1 MKVPGNPHISNP
13 ETFQKAFA
21 VSRETVERLE
31 TYAALLKR
39 WQKTINLIAP
49 STLDHI
55 WHRHFA
61 DSAQLFS
68 LAGLSTTSPSPL
80 GETVGVR
87 GLSESTEPTAPSPGA
102 DQSVE
107 SKLGQ
112 TGRAG
117 LSPRG
122 EANPAVPAVHFLD
135 LGSGAGFPGLV
146 LAIIASETGG
156 TRHTLVESDTR
167 KAAFLREV
175 ARQTGVAVEI
185 VADRIESPRT
195 AASVGEVN
203 CVTAR
208 ALAPMPRLLPWAAP
222 YFGSDTIGLFLKGR
236 EVAAELEVAADKW
249 AFQSELLPSVT
260 DPDGRIVRITGVGLK
275 R

>member
-1 MKVPGNPHISNP
+1 MNNRSITQISNP

-39 WQKTINLIAP
+39 WQKTINLVAP

-61 DSAQLFS
+61 DSAQLFR
-68 LAGLSTTSPSPL
+68 TSPPPLWGGPGGGESQFSPSRIPPTPNSSPQ
-80 GETVGVR
+80 GGGGVI
-87 GLSESTEPTAPSPGA
+87 
-102 DQSVE
+102 
-107 SKLGQ
+107 
-112 TGRAG
+112 
-117 LSPRG
+117 
-122 EANPAVPAVHFLD
+122 HFVD

-146 LAIIASETGG
+146 LAIMTAEKGG

-175 ARQTGVAVEI
+175 ARETGVAVEI

-208 ALAPMPRLLPWAAP
+208 ALAPMPRLLSWAAP
-222 YFGSDTIGLFLKGR
+222 YFGGDTVGLFLKGR
-236 EVAAELEVAADKW
+236 EVAAELEDAAVKW

-260 DPDGRIVRITGVGLK
+260 DPEGRIVRISGLGL
-275 R
+275 RR

>member
-1 MKVPGNPHISNP
+1 MKVPGDAHISNA
-13 ETFQKAFA
+13 ETFQNAFA

-39 WQKTINLIAP
+39 WQKTINLVAP

-61 DSAQLFS
+61 DSAQLLG
-68 LAGLSTTSPSPL
+68 LALAASSPSPL
-80 GETVGVR
+80 GERAGVR
-87 GLSESTEPTAPSPGA
+87 GLLESSEPTAPSPGA
-102 DQSVE
+102 DQPAGLSNAK
-107 SKLGQ
+107 S
-112 TGRAG
+112 GRAG
-117 LSPRG
+117 LSRRG
-122 EANPAVPAVHFLD
+122 EATLLPIHFLD

-146 LAIIASETGG
+146 LAIMAAEKGG

-175 ARQTGVAVEI
+175 ARETGVAVEI

-222 YFGSDTIGLFLKGR
+222 YFGGDTVGLFLKGR
-236 EVAAELEVAADKW
+236 EVAAELDQAAAVW

-260 DPDGRIVRITGVGLK
+260 DPEGRIVRISGLSLK